1 MNYESSKIRRLFGWG
16 FKQKNITPYDA
27 VRLKKSEYDLLGE
40 KAHSPPNIIIF
51 NFSDAYSFDTMDRS
65 FDLPILVFL
74 QK

>member
-1 MNYESSKIRRLFGWG
+1 MNLAKLGGCLDGALNKKILLRTMQLG
-16 FKQKNITPYDA
+16 
-27 VRLKKSEYDLLGE
+27 LKKSEYDLLGE